1 MTLYYQHDLTMKE
14 IASRLAVDESR
25 VSQLHSEALQRLKA
39 RVQASLSSPRKVK
52 VQMVRPSGL
61 YS

>member
-1 MTLYYQHDLTMKE
+1 MKE

-25 VSQLHSEALQRLKA
+25 VSQLHAEALQRLKV
-39 RVQASLSSPRKVK
+39 RVQASLSSSRKVK

-61 YS
+61 SS